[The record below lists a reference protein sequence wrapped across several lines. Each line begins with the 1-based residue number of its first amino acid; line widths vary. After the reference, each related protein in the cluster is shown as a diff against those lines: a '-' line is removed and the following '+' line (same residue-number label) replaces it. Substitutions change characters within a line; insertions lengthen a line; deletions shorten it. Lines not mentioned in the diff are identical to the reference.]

1 VVLRELPTVKQVKG
15 EHRRRW
21 FNSESEDLIV
31 WYADDGSI
39 FGFQLCYD
47 RLRSERALTW
57 LPETGFSHDRIDDG
71 EGVGLAHKRSPVLV
85 PDGVFDARDVAI
97 RFRAISGLLPGDVVE
112 FVSAKLKEY
121 VDLEA
126 NT

>member
-1 VVLRELPTVKQVKG
+1 MLRELPAVKQVKG

-39 FGFQLCYD
+39 SGFQLCYD
-47 RLRSERALTW
+47 RPRSERALTW
-57 LPETGFSHDRIDDG
+57 LPQTGFSHDRVDDG
-71 EGVGLAHKRSPVLV
+71 EGVGIAHKRSPVLV
-85 PDGVFDARDVAI
+85 PDGVFDPGAVAM
-97 RFRAISGLLPGDVVE
+97 RFREISAQLPGDVVE
-112 FVSAKLKEY
+112 FVSAKLKEHI
-121 VDLEA
+121 DLVP